1 MGFFSWIKG
10 LFSSKSKPQTENY
23 VYSYASNTGYS
34 RSYADH
40 IPTSNT
46 CGYGYSHRNV
56 YGDGYGNRSGYGN
69 GFGSGY
75 STAKCDVHSAVET
88 ISKAPCVQVN
98 RRATIE
104 IPKPQTF
111 LQMQKLDE
119 FPIPQ
124 LFNLIQSEEDVSQ
137 KLFDQIE

>member
-10 LFSSKSKPQTENY
+10 LFNSKSKPKTERN
-23 VYSYASNTGYS
+23 VHSYTSNTSYS

-40 IPTSNT
+40 APTSNT
-46 CGYGYSHRNV
+46 YGYGYSNRNV
-56 YGDGYGNRSGYGN
+56 YGDGYGN

-75 STAKCDVHSAVET
+75 STAKCGVHSAVET
-88 ISKAPCVQVN
+88 ISKAPCVEVD
-98 RRATIE
+98 RRAIIE

-119 FPIPQ
+119 FPIPK
-124 LFNLIQSEEDVSQ
+124 LFDLMQSEEDVSQ
-137 KLFDQIE
+137 ELFDQIE